1 MQPKFTKQLM
11 PLTELVPLLKE
22 LSYSDKLLLLH
33 LLVAELLKE
42 SGLVPL
48 DAQDKVASQG
58 LHDSFEAAAVL
69 AKALAE
75 EKVATH
81 G

>member
-1 MQPKFTKQLM
+1 M
-11 PLTELVPLLKE
+11 PLNELTPLLKD
-22 LSYSDKLLLLH
+22 LSHSDKLLLLH
-33 LLVAELLKE
+33 LLVEELLEE
-42 SGLVPL
+42 SGLIPL
-48 DAQDKVASQG
+48 EAQSRVDRQG

-75 EKVATH
+75 EKTAIH